1 MTQPALKNQVTKLK
15 ISTGIKQSDREAIS
29 GRLTKALAD
38 SYKLMTNT
46 QILHWNVQGPLFYS
60 IHKLTESQYEDL
72 FESVDDLAERIRSL
86 GMPAPKTASTM
97 FDATGIGDIDGDATL
112 EKQIGD
118 LIEFNEKLAATMRE
132 AVPVAEKADDV
143 KTADLLT
150 DRIGVLE
157 ENAWMLR
164 ATVAQSQ

>member
-1 MTQPALKNQVTKLK
+1 MTQPALKNQVTKLR

-60 IHKLTESQYEDL
+60 VHKLTEEQYEDL
-72 FESVDDLAERIRSL
+72 FASVDDIAERIRSL
-86 GMPAPKTASTM
+86 GMPAPKTAKIM
-97 FDATGIGDIDGDATL
+97 FDASDIGDIEGDATL
-112 EKQIGD
+112 ENQIGD
-118 LIEFNEKLAATMRE
+118 LIEFNETLAASMRD
-132 AVPVAEKADDV
+132 AVPVAEKAGDV

-164 ATVAQSQ
+164 ATVADS